1 MAGEDIRILFEY
13 VAEEAKSHAGM
24 DAEDLQETII
34 QDREIRQMAE
44 IIREATPTQE
54 PLLYSSA

>member
-1 MAGEDIRILFEY
+1 MADEEFRILFEY

-24 DAEDLQETII
+24 DTEYLQETIM
-34 QDREIRQMAE
+34 QDREIRQLAE